1 MGILDSNKM
10 SMLAKSGEFSCNLA
24 SDSVQ
29 NPINLNGAE
38 YNTLKV
44 NITGIPAQADVIIVV
59 NGAVVSN
66 GYPLPIYDG
75 NGKKI
80 NHITTNGIYYIDVAG
95 ITNFHFS
102 VTRKIQSGTA
112 TIKYVLSTKSVNSFF
127 DYVLNIQNSLESLT
141 DQEVISANET
151 LDLSSIGNKK
161 ELVASLEYE
170 CLAIHVS
177 ALSAEG
183 VFGVISSKTYDYLQL
198 YDLNGNVYEYIK
210 STGFYF
216 VPIRQIYGNLFLRV
230 PENSAVSEGSATVSL
245 SYMKAFPQEV
255 LSIKPIQR
263 LISKTVNVPSTS
275 KFNIVG
281 ANELKDIGLFKFYF
295 VSYIFKNN
303 GSSVGRNAQ
312 VKAQPRFINNTIS
325 GNSEEICMSDTYS
338 MQSTWKEVVAESGL
352 ELYMKVTDR
361 VEGDSV
367 VFNVYGVR

>member
-1 MGILDSNKM
+1 MGILDSNKIN
-10 SMLAKSGEFSCNLA
+10 MLAKSGEFSCNLA

-66 GYPLPIYDG
+66 GYQLPIYDSNG
-75 NGKKI
+75 NKI
-80 NHITTNGIYYIDVAG
+80 TNITGNGIYYIDVAG
-95 ITNFHFS
+95 ITNFYFS
-102 VTRKIQSGTA
+102 VTSRIQSGTA

-183 VFGVISSKTYDYLQL
+183 VFCVISSKTYGYLQL
-198 YDLNGNVYEYIK
+198 YDLNGNVYKYIK

-263 LISKTVNVPSTS
+263 LVSKTVNVPSTS
-275 KFNIVG
+275 QFNIVG
-281 ANELKDIGLFKFYF
+281 ANELKDISLFKFYF
-295 VSYIFKNN
+295 ISYIFKNN

-312 VKAQPRFINNTIS
+312 VKAQPQFINNTIS

-338 MQSTWKEVVAESGL
+338 MQSTWKEVIAESGL
-352 ELYMKVTDR
+352 ALYMTVADR

>member
-10 SMLAKSGEFSCNLA
+10 NMLAKSGEFSCNLA
-24 SDSVQ
+24 SDSPQ
-29 NPINLNGAE
+29 NHINLNGAE

-44 NITGIPAQADVIIVV
+44 NITDIPAQADIIIVI

-66 GYPLPIYDG
+66 AYQLPIYDSNG
-75 NGKKI
+75 NKI
-80 NHITTNGIYYIDVAG
+80 NHITSNGIYYIDISG
-95 ITNFHFS
+95 ITSIYFGVN
-102 VTRKIQSGTA
+102 RRIESGSA
-112 TIKYVLSTKSVNSFF
+112 TVKYIFSTKPINTFF
-127 DYVLNIQNSLESLT
+127 DYILNIQNSLGSLT
-141 DQEVISANET
+141 DQEVISASET
-151 LDLSSIGNKK
+151 LDLSTTGNKK
-161 ELVASLEYE
+161 ELAASLEYE

-183 VFGVISSKTYDYLQL
+183 VFGVTSSKTYGYLQL
-198 YDLNGNVYEYIK
+198 YDLNGNVYKYIK

-263 LISKTVNVPSTS
+263 LVSKTVNVPSTS
-275 KFNIVG
+275 LFIVVDS
-281 ANELKDIGLFKFYF
+281 NELKDISLFKFYF

-303 GSSVGRNAQ
+303 SSSVDRNAQ
-312 VKAQPRFINNTIS
+312 VTVQPYFINNTVS
-325 GNSEEICMSDTYS
+325 GNSEEICVSDTYS

-352 ELYMKVTDR
+352 RIYLKVTDR

-367 VFNVYGVR
+367 IFNVYGVR